1 MTRSKK
7 WAWLVAMIA
16 ALALV
21 VAGCGGDDDSSSG
34 DATDTTAAIPTT
46 AEAGTFQMGI
56 EPWLGY
62 GLWRVAEDKDL
73 FAANGV
79 DAKIT
84 NFNTDDE
91 INAALASKKLDGANI
106 ATHTAMRLAA
116 AGLPITIVLLLDQS
130 TTADAILAPNS
141 VATVAD
147 LKGKK
152 IAYEEGTTSDI
163 LLRYALSKNGLTI
176 DDITKV
182 PTPASDAG
190 VAALAKRVDI
200 AVTYEPYLTTALQ
213 KDSTWKLL
221 FTAGENPGL
230 ISDVFVVRNE
240 VLQERPGQVLALIK
254 SWQSAYDEYQK
265 DPTAAQ
271 AIIETSVGAK
281 PGDLKTAFDGVKFYN
296 LAENGTEIVAGGTY
310 FDTTLADVKTFAT
323 EAGLIDGDID
333 AQGLVNPAFVQAAN
347 K

>member
-7 WAWLVAMIA
+7 WAWLVAIIA
-16 ALALV
+16 ALTLV
-21 VAGCGGDDDSSSG
+21 VAGCGDDDESSSG
-34 DATDTTAAIPTT
+34 GTETTAAIPTT

-62 GLWRVAEDKDL
+62 GLWRVAEEKDL

-130 TTADAILAPNS
+130 TTADAILAPNT
-141 VATVAD
+141 VASVAD

-163 LLRYALSKNGLTI
+163 LLRYALSQNGLTI
-176 DDITKV
+176 DDVTKV

-190 VAALAKRVDI
+190 VAALAKRVDV

-213 KDSTWKLL
+213 KDANWKLL

-230 ISDVFVVRNE
+230 ISDVFVVRTE
-240 VLQERPGQVLALIK
+240 VLKERPGQVLALVK

-265 DPTAAQ
+265 DPTAGQ

-296 LAENGTEIVAGGTY
+296 LTENATEIVSGGTY
-310 FDTTLADVKTFAT
+310 FDTTLADVKTFAS
-323 EAGLIDGDID
+323 EAGLIEGDID
-333 AQGLVNPAFVQAAN
+333 AQGLVDPAFVQAAT

>member
-1 MTRSKK
+1 VTRFTK
-7 WAWLVAMIA
+7 WAWLAAVIAAVAM
-16 ALALV
+16 V
-21 VAGCGGDDDSSSG
+21 TAGCGSDSSPSG
-34 DATDTTAAIPTT
+34 DAGTTAAIPTT

-130 TTADAILAPNS
+130 TTADAILAPSTIAS
-141 VATVAD
+141 VAD
-147 LKGKK
+147 IKGKK
-152 IAYEEGTTSDI
+152 VAYEEGTTSDI

-176 DDITKV
+176 DDVTKV
-182 PTPASDAG
+182 PTPAADAG
-190 VAALAKRVDI
+190 VAALAGRVDV

-213 KDSTWKLL
+213 KDAKWKLL

-240 VLQERPGQVLALIK
+240 VLEERPGQVLALIK

-265 DPTAAQ
+265 DPAAGQ
-271 AIIETSVGAK
+271 AVIETSVGAK
-281 PGDLKTAFDGVKFYN
+281 PGDLKTAFDGVKFYD
-296 LAENGTEIVAGGTY
+296 LTENATEIVSGGTY

-323 EAGLIDGDID
+323 EAGLVEGDID
-333 AQGLVNPAFVQAAN
+333 AQGLVDPSFVQAAG